1 MKGSDHMKNL
11 ILTGMPAC
19 GKSTMGVVLAKTL
32 GMKFI
37 DTDLLIQE
45 EENEKLQNIIDNR
58 GMDAFLETEER
69 ILSSIEAENAVI
81 STGGSAVYSDKAMKH
96 LKSIGDVVYIKLSLP
111 EIERRLDNIKT
122 RGIAMKPGVTLADLY
137 NQRVPLYEKY
147 ADIVLETEGMGIEES
162 IEALIK
168 KM

>member
-1 MKGSDHMKNL
+1 
-11 ILTGMPAC
+11 
-19 GKSTMGVVLAKTL
+19 
-32 GMKFI
+32 
-37 DTDLLIQE
+37 
-45 EENEKLQNIIDNR
+45 
-58 GMDAFLETEER
+58 
-69 ILSSIEAENAVI
+69 
-81 STGGSAVYSDKAMKH
+81 MKH